1 MLGTE
6 IKVFLSYLESVKQ
19 YSPHT
24 LKGYQRD
31 LEKLS
36 QYLSINDRQ
45 DWKNVNEHDIRTF
58 INDERRRGISPR
70 SIQRLLSSC
79 RTFMNIYLPKEK
91 LS

>member
-1 MLGTE
+1 MLVAE

-36 QYLSINDRQ
+36 QYLSTHDKQ

-58 INDERRRGISPR
+58 INNERRRGLSPR
-70 SIQRLLSSC
+70 TVSYTHLTLP
-79 RTFMNIYLPKEK
+79 TIY
-91 LS
+91 SV